1 MPSPFVVVLSAE
13 HEAVLTAR
21 VCSWRTEFR
30 DRLRAQIV
38 LEAAD
43 GASNEAIAEAAR
55 LAAEAAQP
63 HSDLRGTEEY
73 KRNVVR
79 VFTERGLRAAAEGGS
94 T

>member
-1 MPSPFVVVLSAE
+1 LVRHKDQMPMPSPFVVVLSAE

-43 GASNEAIAEAAR
+43 GASNEAIAEALEVCACC
-55 LAAEAAQP
+55 LTSIGPGAF
-63 HSDLRGTEEY
+63 LRCLT
-73 KRNVVR
+73 
-79 VFTERGLRAAAEGGS
+79 
-94 T
+94 